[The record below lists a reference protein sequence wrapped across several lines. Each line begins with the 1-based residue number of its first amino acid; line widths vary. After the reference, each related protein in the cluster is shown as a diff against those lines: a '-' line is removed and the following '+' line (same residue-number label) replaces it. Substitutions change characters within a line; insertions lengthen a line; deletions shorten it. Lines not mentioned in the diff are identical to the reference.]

1 MKKVIYVALL
11 CFCAQSGF
19 SAHTFDL
26 KSIVSGEY
34 QTKRVPAF
42 LPMNDGEHYTQRS
55 KDKTMIIKY
64 SYKTGQAVDTLFNVA
79 SARECPFKT
88 FDGYSMSADEKKI
101 LLYADAEP
109 VYRRSFKAV
118 YYTFEIR
125 RNLVKPLS
133 DKPGKQQIATFSP
146 NGRMVAFVRD
156 NNIYLKK
163 LDYGTESA
171 ITSDGVK
178 NKILNGIPDWVY
190 EEEFSVVSTLSWSP
204 DNTTLAFV
212 KTDERD
218 VPEYSIQM
226 FEGECPSLTPY
237 AYYPGEFVYK
247 YPVAGTKNS
256 KVAVFTYT
264 VETRAV
270 KKMNVPVDEDSYIP
284 RIRFTQNP
292 DQLAVMT
299 LNRNQNDFR
308 MFLTNPKSG
317 VSKLLIQDKNETWI
331 DPDIMDYI
339 TFYPSGFIFASE
351 KSGFRHLYH
360 YNMSGTLIRQ
370 ITRGNWDVTAYYGQD
385 AKGYYYYE
393 SAAESPLCRAVYR
406 VDNKGNI
413 VKISTQKGYNQ
424 AHFNPACTY
433 FVNEYSNAVTPPVV
447 TVHNS
452 QGKQLRIIEENSKLK
467 NLPFS
472 RKEFFTFKNESG
484 EILNGYIMK
493 PDNFISGKKYPVVM
507 VQYSGPGSQMVLDK
521 WAAIDW
527 TQYLTDNGYIV
538 ACVDGRGTGGR
549 GTVFSRAIYCKMGIL
564 EAQDQIAAARYLG
577 SLGYVDSSNIAIWG
591 WSFGGYTTL
600 MSMSM
605 SSGVFKSGI
614 AIAPVTDWRYYDTVY
629 TERYMRTPQ
638 ENNDGYTQTSP
649 LKKAADLDGKLLIIS
664 GTADDNVHYLNT
676 LQYSEALVQ
685 ANKQFEMQIYTNRNH
700 SIYGCNTR
708 YHLYTRVYDFLQRNL
723 K

>member
-1 MKKVIYVALL
+1 MKKVIYIALL
-11 CFCAQSGF
+11 CLA
-19 SAHTFDL
+19 AHSNLSLYAFDL

-34 QTKRVPAF
+34 QTKKIPSF
-42 LPMNDGEHYTQRS
+42 LPMSDGEHYTQVS
-55 KDKTMIIKY
+55 DDKTMIIKY
-64 SYKTGQAVDTLFNVA
+64 SYKTGKAVDTLFNVA
-79 SARECPFKT
+79 TARECPFKKL
-88 FDGYSMSADEKKI
+88 DGYSMSADEKKI
-101 LLYADAEP
+101 LLYADSEP
-109 VYRRSFKAV
+109 IYRRSFKAT
-118 YYTFEIR
+118 YYTFEIK

-163 LDYGTESA
+163 LDYETESA
-171 ITSDGVK
+171 VTTDGIK
-178 NKILNGIPDWVY
+178 NKILNGVPDWVY
-190 EEEFSVVSTLSWSP
+190 EEEFSVVSTLSWAP

-212 KTDERD
+212 KTNETD
-218 VPEYSIQM
+218 VPEYKIQL
-226 FEGECPSLTPY
+226 FEGECPSLTSY
-237 AYYPGEFVYK
+237 TYYPGEFVYK
-247 YPVAGTKNS
+247 YPVAGTSNS
-256 KVAVFTYT
+256 KVAVYTYT

-270 KKMNVPVDEDSYIP
+270 KKMNVPVDEDGYIP
-284 RIRFTQNP
+284 RIQFTQNP
-292 DQLAVMT
+292 SQLAVMT
-299 LNRNQNDFR
+299 FNRNQNDFKI
-308 MFLTNPKSG
+308 FLTNPKSG

-331 DPDIMDYI
+331 DPDIMNYV

-370 ITRGNWDVTAYYGQD
+370 ITHGNWDVTAYYGQD
-385 AKGYYYYE
+385 AKGNYYYE
-393 SAAESPLCRAVYR
+393 SAEEGPLYRAVYR
-406 VDNKGNI
+406 ADAKGNR
-413 VKISTQKGYNQ
+413 VKISNLKGYNQ
-424 AHFNPACTY
+424 AYFNSACTY
-433 FVNEYSNAVTPPVV
+433 FINVYSSVSIPPVV
-447 TVHNS
+447 TVNNA
-452 QGKQLRIIEENSKLK
+452 QGKQLRLIEENLKLK
-467 NLPFS
+467 KLS
-472 RKEFFTFKNESG
+472 LATKEFFTFKNETG
-484 EILNGYIMK
+484 ETLNGYIMK
-493 PDNFISGKKYPVVM
+493 PKNFVASKKYPLVM

-521 WAAIDW
+521 WAAVDW
-527 TQYLTDNGYIV
+527 TQYLTDNGYVV

-549 GTVFSRAIYCKMGIL
+549 GVAFSRSIYCKMGIL

-577 SLGYVDSSNIAIWG
+577 SLSYIDANNIAIWG

-638 ENNDGYTQTSP
+638 ENNDGYIETSP
-649 LKKAADLDGKLLIIS
+649 LEKAASLDGKLLIIS

-708 YHLYTRVYDFLQRNL
+708 LHLYTRIYDFIQRTL